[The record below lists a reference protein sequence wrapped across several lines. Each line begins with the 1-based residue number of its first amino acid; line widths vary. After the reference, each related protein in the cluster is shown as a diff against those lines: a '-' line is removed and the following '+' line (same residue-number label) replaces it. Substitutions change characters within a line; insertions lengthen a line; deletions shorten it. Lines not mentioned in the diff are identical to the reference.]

1 MDIGPGLAPG
11 TTASG
16 LMTKSLVPGGSRP
29 GTDMAPRGCFRRLG
43 CLIGPGPGECPGP
56 ISSTWL
62 LPGGLGGLIGPG
74 PGECPGPMS
83 PEGFR
88 VLGFLCF
95 IFTPPFGFR
104 F

>member
-16 LMTKSLVPGGSRP
+16 LMTEVIGPGREPAQDRYGLHVAASGGSR
-29 GTDMAPRGCFRRLG
+29 GC
-43 CLIGPGPGECPGP
+43 
-56 ISSTWL
+56 
-62 LPGGLGGLIGPG
+62 LIGPG

-88 VLGFLCF
+88 VLGFYFYPHLSL
-95 IFTPPFGFR
+95 GFR
-104 F
+104 FRVLANFIFVFCTQFSVITYI